1 MLLKNVMFLSF
12 WHYDVSLGKSQ
23 ISFGI
28 NAGPRP
34 YKRYTHGGAKVAS
47 LTADTSKYGLHN
59 CIDWTEDHPNIDA
72 QCFHRLPITEEHEVE
87 TRSDKAV
94 DETSL
99 LEMQKKIGE
108 LPLLP
113 QVLVRIL
120 QLDPD
125 SDRFFEEFGKL
136 TKEDPGFAVKVIAL
150 ANSASSAPTV
160 PVVSIRDALTR
171 MGVQPIRS
179 LVASLAVQRVFFPT
193 KPNEIQLWQ
202 HSVYAAFASAQIA
215 EIVPDIRVNPAEAY
229 LIGLLHDIGRF
240 VMFEHAAPHLLCVD
254 ESNWETP
261 EELIAAD
268 VETYKFTHS
277 ELGFRACKH
286 WQLPDSICEVIR
298 RHHSPIAED
307 IVAGS
312 LDAILFCV
320 QVADHLCLSVLQR
333 DDFEDIPFDIREQR
347 ILTDCLRTEQ
357 QLELLPA
364 TRLAE
369 NLDKIHTGSKNLLSG
384 LGFA

>member
-1 MLLKNVMFLSF
+1 M
-12 WHYDVSLGKSQ
+12 
-23 ISFGI
+23 
-28 NAGPRP
+28 
-34 YKRYTHGGAKVAS
+34 
-47 LTADTSKYGLHN
+47 
-59 CIDWTEDHPNIDA
+59 
-72 QCFHRLPITEEHEVE
+72 E
-87 TRSDKAV
+87 TRTGKAI

-99 LEMQKKIGE
+99 RHMQDKIGD

-150 ANSASSAPTV
+150 ANSASSAPAV

-215 EIVPDIRVNPAEAY
+215 EIVPEIAVDPAEAY

-240 VMFEHAAPHLLCVD
+240 VMFEHAAPNLLSVD
-254 ESNWETP
+254 ESNWQTP
-261 EELIAAD
+261 EELIEAD
-268 VETYKFTHS
+268 IETYKFTHS

-286 WQLPDSICEVIR
+286 WQLPDSICDVIR
-298 RHHSPIAED
+298 RHHTPIED
-307 IVAGS
+307 TIVAGS
-312 LDAILFCV
+312 LDAVLFCL
-320 QVADHLCLSVLQR
+320 QVADHLCLSLLQR
-333 DDFEDIPFDIREQR
+333 DDFEELPSDIREER
-347 ILTDCLRTEQ
+347 ILEECLVTEQ

-364 TRLAE
+364 TVLAE
-369 NLDKIHTGSKNLLSG
+369 NLDKIHAGGNDLLSG
-384 LGFA
+384 LGFGSR

>member
-1 MLLKNVMFLSF
+1 V
-12 WHYDVSLGKSQ
+12 GTQ
-23 ISFGI
+23 
-28 NAGPRP
+28 
-34 YKRYTHGGAKVAS
+34 
-47 LTADTSKYGLHN
+47 TA
-59 CIDWTEDHPNIDA
+59 
-72 QCFHRLPITEEHEVE
+72 
-87 TRSDKAV
+87 KAV

-99 LEMQKKIGE
+99 RQMQNKIGE

-136 TKEDPGFAVKVIAL
+136 TKEDPAFAVKVIAL
-150 ANSASSAPTV
+150 ANSASSAPAV

-202 HSVYAAFASAQIA
+202 HSVYAAFATAQIA
-215 EIVPDIRVNPAEAY
+215 EIVPEIDVDPAEAY

-240 VMFEHAAPHLLCVD
+240 VMFEHAAPNLLSVD

-261 EELIAAD
+261 QELIEAD
-268 VETYKFTHS
+268 IETYKFTHS
-277 ELGFRACKH
+277 ELGFRACEH
-286 WQLPDSICEVIR
+286 WQLPDSICEVVR
-298 RHHSPIAED
+298 RHHTPVEDD

-312 LDAILFCV
+312 VDALLFCL
-320 QVADHLCLSVLQR
+320 QVADHLCLSLLQR
-333 DDFEDIPFDIREQR
+333 DDFEDLPSDLREQR
-347 ILTDCLRTEQ
+347 ILTDCLKTEQ
-357 QLELLPA
+357 QQNLLPA
-364 TRLAE
+364 TLLAE
-369 NLDKIHTGSKNLLSG
+369 HLDTIHAGSKNLLSG